1 MVWGPRAHS
10 RGRRFHLSLV
20 THSWSCVG
28 PAGREAR
35 PLGQVSLP
43 GEVLHG
49 RAHTVSPL
57 WGRRVEQEGRKG
69 TRVMPCSPGSFQ
81 GSGPLGRC
89 LCLEIHTPPQPPHQ
103 QPRPAWVP
111 RFRWSIWEPMKRQEG
126 GGSEPAG
133 REGLNHVLRV
143 LLWAVTHLQT
153 GL

>member
-1 MVWGPRAHS
+1 MLTPVPAPPAPPSAAGQRGREGTRCAGAPAPAPPRAPSLRGGRPRLQGAQAIGDS
-10 RGRRFHLSLV
+10 RRR
-20 THSWSCVG
+20 
-28 PAGREAR
+28 REEKSNKRAR
-35 PLGQVSLP
+35 RQTRDLGK
-43 GEVLHG
+43 GEG
-49 RAHTVSPL
+49 
-57 WGRRVEQEGRKG
+57 GGEGG
-69 TRVMPCSPGSFQ
+69 DG
-81 GSGPLGRC
+81 
-89 LCLEIHTPPQPPHQ
+89 HTPPQPPHQ